1 MSVHDFNYDGET
13 PSNYQQKCPVV
24 LLLDTS
30 GSMQGPAIDELNKGL
45 QLFKSEILK
54 NATAAARIDLA
65 IVSFND
71 QTTIEHDFG
80 LINDEYHMPI
90 LQASGSTAMV
100 DAMRTAIKL
109 IDGRKK
115 YYKSSGQTYYRSNLV
130 LITDG
135 YPDDGQDTEGLA
147 AELKKE
153 VSDKRFNFWPIA
165 VESADMNILEK
176 WAQPH
181 MKGNL
186 PVMKLNGLKFGEL
199 FMWLSA
205 SMSKISTSR
214 PGEGIDITPTKKHNP
229 FANFQVD

>member
-24 LLLDTS
+24 LILDKS

-54 NATAAARIDLA
+54 NSTAAARIDLA
-65 IVSFND
+65 VVSFND
-71 QTTIEHDFG
+71 QITIEHDFG

-100 DAMRTAIKL
+100 DAIRTGVKL
-109 IDGRKK
+109 IGGRKN
-115 YYKSSGQTYYRSNLV
+115 YYKKSGQTYYRSNLI

-135 YPDDGQDTEGLA
+135 HPDEEQDVEGLA
-147 AELKKE
+147 AELKKD

-165 VESADMNILEK
+165 VQKADLTILDK
-176 WAQPH
+176 WAQPQI
-181 MKGNL
+181 KGSL
-186 PVMKLNGLKFGEL
+186 PTMKLDGLKFAEL
-199 FMWLSA
+199 FLWLST
-205 SMSKISTSR
+205 SMTKISTSR
-214 PGEGIDITPTKKHNP
+214 PGDDIDITPTKANNP
-229 FANFQVD
+229 FIFKVD

>member
-1 MSVHDFNYDGET
+1 MSIHDFNYGGET
-13 PSNYQQKCPVV
+13 PPNYQQKCPVV
-24 LLLDTS
+24 ILLDKS

-80 LINDEYHMPI
+80 LINDDYHMPV

-100 DAMRTAIKL
+100 DATRIGMKL
-109 IDGRKK
+109 IDGRKQW
-115 YYKSSGQTYYRSNLV
+115 YKTSGQTYYRSTLV

-135 YPDDGQDTEGLA
+135 WPDEGQDVVGLA
-147 AELKKE
+147 AELKKD

-165 VESADMNILEK
+165 VEKADMNFLES
-176 WAQPH
+176 WAQPQ
-181 MKGNL
+181 MKGSL
-186 PVMKLNGLKFGEL
+186 PAMKLDGLKFSEL
-199 FMWLSA
+199 FLWLSA
-205 SMSKISTSR
+205 SMTKISTSR
-214 PGEGIDITPTKKHNP
+214 PGDDIDITPTKTNNP
-229 FANFQVD
+229 FIFKVD